1 MVKSNLDNIQEYF
14 DEISSEYPDIDY
26 KEFEK
31 ICRGPFKFTKE
42 VMSSGK
48 LKNIRL
54 QYFGVFEVSKGRINY
69 IKDQLEVN
77 LKEGKISKEKYDKK
91 MTILNSYE
99 NN

>member
-14 DEISSEYPDIDY
+14 DEISPEYPDIDY

-31 ICRGPFKFTKE
+31 ICRGPFKFIKE
-42 VMSSGK
+42 VMSSDK

-54 QYFGVFEVSKGRINY
+54 QYFGVFEISRGRINHV
-69 IKDQLEVN
+69 KKQLDIN
-77 LKEGKISKEKYDKK
+77 LKEEKISKEKYNRK